1 MNIQQLEYIVAV
13 DQFKNFSKAAD
24 HCYITQAT
32 LSTMIKKLEEE
43 LDVVIFDRKNNPVM
57 TTDEG
62 KQIVAQAVKILQE
75 TYYLKEIAKNNVH
88 EISGTIKIGIIP
100 TIANSLLPIVLMPLL
115 KKYPELMIEMYE
127 VTTNNILKQ
136 LKEGALDMGI
146 LATPL
151 ETEEIEEE
159 ILYYETLMVY
169 GAMNKDTQFI
179 IPEDIKRH
187 KIWLLEEGNCL
198 RNQVINLC
206 SLKKKENMPT
216 NLKFDAHSFGTL
228 LNMVDQLGG
237 LTLIPELYYQT
248 LTDERKEKVKFF
260 KSPIP
265 VREVSIVYYRPFA
278 KKNTIDAIATEIKSL
293 VQPTLMTNQYKNSEL
308 DIVKI

>member
-43 LDVVIFDRKNNPVM
+43 LNVVIFDRKNNPVM

-62 KQIVAQAVKILQE
+62 KGIIAQAVKILQE
-75 TYYLKEIAKNNVH
+75 TYRLKEIAKNNIH

-115 KKYPELMIEMYE
+115 KKFPDLMVEMYE
-127 VTTNNILKQ
+127 ITTNNILKQ
-136 LKEGALDMGI
+136 LKEGTIDMGI

-151 ETEEIEEE
+151 ETEDIEEE
-159 ILYYETLMVY
+159 ILFYETLMVY
-169 GAMNKDTQFI
+169 GALNNDTQFI
-179 IPEDIKRH
+179 IPDDIKKE

-206 SLKKKENMPT
+206 SLRKKENIPL

-237 LTLIPELYYQT
+237 LTLIPELYYQSLSDT
-248 LTDERKEKVKFF
+248 RKEKVKFF

-265 VREVSIVYYRPFA
+265 VREVSIVFYRPFA
-278 KKNTIDAIATEIKSL
+278 KKNTIEAIASEIRSL
-293 VQPTLMTNQYKNSEL
+293 VQPILMTNQYKNSEL
-308 DIVKI
+308 DIVKM